1 MRLLRWG
8 DVNVSVTKIEFVE
21 INALNRFAKSPP
33 YINIVKGVIKILIIS
48 KIIDNF
54 TERRLSYHL
63 KNKQNIN
70 ENIQR
75 N

>member
-1 MRLLRWG
+1 MVSALHVR
-8 DVNVSVTKIEFVE
+8 VNWKADEADR
-21 INALNRFAKSPP
+21 NLN
-33 YINIVKGVIKILIIS
+33 
-48 KIIDNF
+48 NF